1 MQKKIVVNQLPM
13 VMEREKEK
21 EKEKVVVRNRLTTS
35 LHCKVQVIV
44 LAVLLAEMRM
54 MIQ

>member
-1 MQKKIVVNQLPM
+1 MQKKIVVNQQPM
-13 VMEREKEK
+13 VMEREK